1 MGERLFF
8 SKLITKNLTAVDSQR
23 RLFEGVLTV
32 EMKDRQGEITI
43 RDELMKVLPIW
54 IARGGPITDTHS
66 NRVVGKGINF
76 ASTTVEDMN
85 GIKYP
90 AITIQGEIF
99 KDYELDNQIW
109 EAIKTG
115 KYKGLSFGGATK
127 TGRTPILQKDGSVAY
142 SLKDLEQYEV
152 AVCEEPAVPL
162 ALITQHNE
170 IAKAMAGKTVD
181 RGNDQMC
188 IICDKFKCYVD
199 KSKDKFNE
207 PDEDGYIEKPDC
219 QESFT
224 TKNGEPYTDVKGK
237 NTPYKDQQAEALK
250 KSELDMGRKVEM
262 EHTDDPKE
270 AEKIAMDHLKEDPHY
285 YTKLGEAMPKE
296 KKIMSDKTKE
306 AGAMTTGDAG
316 ASEVNHGGANKKT
329 MVRIKREFEGEGHG
343 DPFDTIKSSPQDIQM
358 PEKYGREAGVQ
369 QTKPAQS
376 HIGNKKQ
383 QTERFNRQEGDFKR
397 TNMARAGILNIDPK
411 QAIKDEKA
419 MDVDDKEMLEEAGLS
434 EEKKQAIREEIN
446 KILPAIIAAG
456 ARGLFGAAGAA
467 ARGVG
472 GAAARG
478 IGGAAGRAAGS
489 LRGAAG
495 SLGSAARNP
504 MVDAASML
512 SGEESDPEEDIV
524 KYNFKPLTEESRRE
538 HIGETRPD
546 GLAGDNNQDRLQS
559 EVDYINTGKPINPKG
574 SKMSKELKE
583 KLRSL
588 ISYVEETSGEF
599 INKEGVDIGPIAATN
614 VNRFTGKRTKIRNR
628 GRDTGLGSDT
638 VTVDPKTGRAQG
650 GRLSS
655 RTNRGLGEL
664 NTEKVRRTNQ
674 SGQLQSADTALRNKI
689 GKYIRNFGEFPS
701 WESAS
706 KFKEEYMSKPEFQRY
721 FKTKKSLALALQLA
735 NLAFKLKTNTC
746 GSTYTEPGRGG
757 FAGREPGVTRDEESE
772 SYHDKMNPK
781 LLIAM
786 VTDVADALKKAKKGP
801 CWDGYEMVGFKIKN
815 GKRVP
820 NCVPKEKKKSDCGC
834 SKQLPIEKA
843 EDGKTLNKPFR
854 TPGGPKKFAVYVK
867 NPAGKTVIVRFGDPN
882 MEIKRDDPDRRRSF
896 RARHNCDEEKDVT
909 TARYWSCKMWEKE
922 NSVSDYTNKAYLHDT
937 ENYIT
942 KPFAG
947 YKDFADCVEKNKG
960 VDDPEAYCGKIRHQ
974 IEKVDRA
981 FAANNSEGGVNNK
994 LRTNNDPEA
1003 EAFINTSISEMISN
1017 ILDILKS
1024 PSTGGYGSDAKIEGT
1039 NIDSEIHP
1047 GKSKQTMGSD
1057 KEIKQ
1062 SYDTSSNS
1070 YGNGSI
1076 RVGAAYDTAQQDTG
1090 NKDSPREVEDEECES
1105 CGKDDE
1111 PAADNGNNRH

>member
-76 ASTTVEDMN
+76 ASTMVEDMN

-188 IICDKFKCYVD
+188 IICDKFKCYVE

-316 ASEVNHGGANKKT
+316 SSEVNHGGAKKDD
-329 MVRIKREFEGEGHG
+329 EEDE
-343 DPFDTIKSSPQDIQM
+343 
-358 PEKYGREAGVQ
+358 
-369 QTKPAQS
+369 
-376 HIGNKKQ
+376 
-383 QTERFNRQEGDFKR
+383 
-397 TNMARAGILNIDPK
+397 
-411 QAIKDEKA
+411 EKA
-419 MDVDDKEMLEEAGLS
+419 MDVDDKEMLEQAGLN

-446 KILPAIIAAG
+446 KILPLLAAG
-456 ARGLFGAAGAA
+456 ARGL
-467 ARGVG
+467 
-472 GAAARG
+472 
-478 IGGAAGRAAGS
+478 IGAGR
-489 LRGAAG
+489 
-495 SLGSAARNP
+495 SAANAAKNP
-504 MVDAASML
+504 MADAASML
-512 SGEESDPEEDIV
+512 TGEQSDPEEDV
-524 KYNFKPLTEESRRE
+524 AKYNFKPLTEESRRE

-583 KLRSL
+583 TLRSL
-588 ISYVEETSGEF
+588 ISYIENTSGEF

-614 VNRFTGKRTKIRNR
+614 VNRFTGSRTKIRNR
-628 GRDTGLGSDT
+628 GRDTGHGSDT
-638 VTVDPKTGRAQG
+638 VTVDPKTGRRQG
-650 GRLSS
+650 GRLTSS
-655 RTNRGLGEL
+655 TNSGTGEL
-664 NTEKVRRTNQ
+664 NIERNRKTNQ

-701 WESAS
+701 WASAA
-706 KFKEEYMSKPEFQRY
+706 KFKEEYMTKPEFQRY

-786 VTDVADALKKAKKGP
+786 VTDVADALKKAKKDP

-820 NCVPKEKKKSDCGC
+820 NCVPKQKKKSDCGC

-1024 PSTGGYGSDAKIEGT
+1024 PSTGGYGPDATTEGT

-1047 GKSKQTMGSD
+1047 GKSKETMGSD

-1062 SYDTSSNS
+1062 SYDTSGNS